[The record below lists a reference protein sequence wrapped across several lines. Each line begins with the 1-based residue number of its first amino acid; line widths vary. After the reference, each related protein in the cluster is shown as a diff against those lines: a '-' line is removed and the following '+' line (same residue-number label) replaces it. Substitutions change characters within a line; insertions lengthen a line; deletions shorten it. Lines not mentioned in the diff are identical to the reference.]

1 MIIRLECELNGA
13 VEEMDVND
21 SMSIAELKMLACVQF
36 LGEADESKYEL
47 VFQNRVIG
55 EGDMAGTTL
64 LQNNIPNNCVIKL
77 RNKRVASSPSPVIKR
92 TKKSS
97 NQDDILSSA
106 MGSFLQQSSTPNSS
120 SSTSKPSLSFDFG
133 AIKVQNTSNTKTADT
148 PPTSNQKIELT
159 DAEKAEHTGLFNML
173 STNKAFK
180 AQMEQN
186 MPGAVRAVEKNSMPE
201 FLEYFRTV
209 KAQRMEQRKKMFNVM
224 MNPESKE
231 AKEYSARTKKLQN
244 IEENFRFAMEHHPEA
259 FGSVFMLYINCKVNG
274 KAIKAFV
281 DSGAQMSIMS
291 ADMAES
297 CDLHG
302 LIDERFAG
310 MAVGVGTQ
318 KILGKV
324 HYCQLEING
333 QHFHNSFS
341 ILEGQKMDIIL
352 GLDFLKRHQASIDL
366 KKNALVL
373 PACNTEARFL
383 NENELPSSSKME
395 MPEEMDTG
403 NGEKSSSVQENSG
416 VFKEKL
422 SKLLEMGID
431 ENKAKAALEQT
442 GGDVDSAMAI
452 LFQ

>member
-36 LGEADESKYEL
+36 LGEADENNYEL
-47 VFQNRVIG
+47 VFQNRVVG
-55 EGDMAGTTL
+55 DGDMAATTL
-64 LQNNIPNNCVIKL
+64 LQNNLPNNCVIKL
-77 RNKRVASSPSPVIKR
+77 RNKQRARDPSPAKKK
-92 TKKSS
+92 TKKA

-106 MGSFLQQSSTPNSS
+106 MGSFLQQSSTTT
-120 SSTSKPSLSFDFG
+120 TSKPSLSFDFG
-133 AIKVQNTSNTKTADT
+133 AITVQNTSNTKTSNT
-148 PPTSNQKIELT
+148 PPTSNQKVELT
-159 DAEKAEHTGLFNML
+159 DAEKAEHTGLFNVL
-173 STNKAFK
+173 STNRAFK
-180 AQMEQN
+180 AQMEQT

-201 FLEYFRTV
+201 FLEYFR
-209 KAQRMEQRKKMFNVM
+209 KIKIERMEQRKKMFNVM
-224 MNPESKE
+224 MNPDSTE

-395 MPEEMDTG
+395 MPEDMDTG
-403 NGEKSSSVQENSG
+403 GGEKSGSVQENSE
-416 VFKEKL
+416 VSKEKL
-422 SKLLEMGID
+422 AKLLEMGID
-431 ENKAKAALEQT
+431 EDKAKAALQQT

>member
-1 MIIRLECELNGA
+1 MG
-13 VEEMDVND
+13 
-21 SMSIAELKMLACVQF
+21 
-36 LGEADESKYEL
+36 
-47 VFQNRVIG
+47 
-55 EGDMAGTTL
+55 
-64 LQNNIPNNCVIKL
+64 
-77 RNKRVASSPSPVIKR
+77 SPVKK
-92 TKKSS
+92 TKKS
-97 NQDDILSSA
+97 NQDDILSTA
-106 MGSFLQQSSTPNSS
+106 MGSFLQQSSTSTSS
-120 SSTSKPSLSFDFG
+120 SSKPALSFDFG
-133 AIKVQNTSNTKTADT
+133 AIKVQNTSNTKTSNT
-148 PPTSNQKIELT
+148 PPTSNQKTELT
-159 DAEKAEHTGLFNML
+159 DAEKAEHTNLFNML
-173 STNKAFK
+173 STNRAFK

-186 MPGAVRAVEKNSMPE
+186 MPGAVRAVGKNSLTE
-201 FLEYFRTV
+201 FLEYFR
-209 KAQRMEQRKKMFNVM
+209 KIKIERMEQRKKMFSVL

-231 AKEYSARTKKLQN
+231 AKEYSAKTKKLQN

-297 CDLHG
+297 CELDG

-341 ILEGQKMDIIL
+341 ILQGQKMDIIL

-373 PACNTEARFL
+373 PASNTEARFL
-383 NENELPSSSKME
+383 NENELPASSKMDTQAGTWGE
-395 MPEEMDTG
+395 PEDMDTTG
-403 NGEKSSSVQENSG
+403 GEKSSSVQENSEA
-416 VFKEKL
+416 KEKL
-422 SKLLEMGID
+422 AKLIEMGIEED
-431 ENKAKAALEQT
+431 KAKAALAQT
-442 GGDVDSAMAI
+442 GGDVDS
-452 LFQ
+452 

>member
-1 MIIRLECELNGA
+1 
-13 VEEMDVND
+13 
-21 SMSIAELKMLACVQF
+21 
-36 LGEADESKYEL
+36 
-47 VFQNRVIG
+47 
-55 EGDMAGTTL
+55 
-64 LQNNIPNNCVIKL
+64 
-77 RNKRVASSPSPVIKR
+77 
-92 TKKSS
+92 
-97 NQDDILSSA
+97 
-106 MGSFLQQSSTPNSS
+106 
-120 SSTSKPSLSFDFG
+120 
-133 AIKVQNTSNTKTADT
+133 
-148 PPTSNQKIELT
+148 
-159 DAEKAEHTGLFNML
+159 
-173 STNKAFK
+173 
-180 AQMEQN
+180 

-201 FLEYFRTV
+201 FLEYFR
-209 KAQRMEQRKKMFNVM
+209 KIKIERMEQRKKMFNVM
-224 MNPESKE
+224 MNPDSTE

-324 HYCQLEING
+324 HYCQLEIDG

-395 MPEEMDTG
+395 MPEDMDTG
-403 NGEKSSSVQENSG
+403 GGEKRGSVQRAWIIKKIPSNVICSLKN
-416 VFKEKL
+416 VIF
-422 SKLLEMGID
+422 
-431 ENKAKAALEQT
+431 A
-442 GGDVDSAMAI
+442 
-452 LFQ
+452 